1 MTPVS
6 RESST
11 LASAADPARLH
22 IVASGDDVGVAV
34 ADLEAGETLVID
46 GRRVVTRAAIGR
58 GHKVAL
64 RDIAAGESVRKYG
77 WPIGRALRAIAAG
90 EHVHIGN
97 LGTRLEGLNEYV
109 YRGAAAGAASGSVV
123 SASSIAPTEGG
134 SPELAAA
141 VSAGSASRWS
151 TDPNSSSL
159 NRDTTIGAGSGSP
172 NASGSDAAPA
182 GQAAS
187 PRTFM
192 GYRRRNGRVGTRN
205 EIWILCTVGCVART
219 AQRIA
224 SIGTARFDGRV
235 DGVHA
240 FTHPF
245 GCSQLGDDLSRTR
258 RILASLAMHPNAGG
272 VLVIGLGCESNQ
284 LDKLLAEAK
293 DIDMS
298 RVRAF
303 SAQATDDEVEQGIRA
318 LEELV
323 AIAERDKREPCPL
336 SELTVGLKCGGSDGF
351 SGITANPLVGHV
363 ADCVAAAG
371 GTPIL
376 TEIPEI
382 FGAEH
387 LLMERAVDQGV
398 FRDIVAV
405 VNDFKRYFLDNG
417 QPIYENPSPGNIDG
431 GITTLEE
438 KSLGAVQKGGHAP
451 VSEVLRYGERASRP
465 GLALLEAPGNDA
477 VSSTALVAAGA
488 TVLLFTTG
496 RGTPLGFPAPT
507 LKIASNS
514 ALALKKPHWIDF
526 DAGVVL
532 GGAKSMQEAGDELM
546 RLVIDTASGKL
557 ARNEQNGEREISIW
571 KGGVTL

>member
-1 MTPVS
+1 MS
-6 RESST
+6 
-11 LASAADPARLH
+11 
-22 IVASGDDVGVAV
+22 
-34 ADLEAGETLVID
+34 ADLELTGGT
-46 GRRVVTRAAIGR
+46 
-58 GHKVAL
+58 
-64 RDIAAGESVRKYG
+64 VRS
-77 WPIGRALRAIAAG
+77 PL
-90 EHVHIGN
+90 
-97 LGTRLEGLNEYV
+97 
-109 YRGAAAGAASGSVV
+109 
-123 SASSIAPTEGG
+123 PT
-134 SPELAAA
+134 
-141 VSAGSASRWS
+141 
-151 TDPNSSSL
+151 
-159 NRDTTIGAGSGSP
+159 
-172 NASGSDAAPA
+172 
-182 GQAAS
+182 
-187 PRTFM
+187 TFM
-192 GYRRRNGRVGTRN
+192 GYRRHNGRVGTRN
-205 EIWILCTVGCVART
+205 EIWILCTVGCVSRT
-219 AQRIA
+219 AERIA

-258 RILASLAMHPNAGG
+258 RVLASLAMHPNAGG

-284 LDKLLAEAK
+284 LDRLLSEAK
-293 DIDMS
+293 DLDMA

-303 SAQATDDEVEQGIRA
+303 SAQAADDEVEEGIRA

-323 AIAERDKREPCPL
+323 VIVEHDKREPCPL
-336 SELTVGLKCGGSDGF
+336 SELTVGVKCGGSDGF

-363 ADCVAAAG
+363 ADCVSSAG

-387 LLMERAVDQGV
+387 LLMERATDEHV
-398 FRDIVAV
+398 FRDIVTL

-417 QPIYENPSPGNIDG
+417 QPIYENPSPGNIAG

-496 RGTPLGFPAPT
+496 RGTPLGFPVPT
-507 LKIASNS
+507 LKISSNS
-514 ALALKKPHWIDF
+514 ALAQKKPHWIDF

-532 GGAKSMQEAGDELM
+532 GGAQSMRQAGDELM
-546 RLVIDTASGKL
+546 RLVIDTASGKP
-557 ARNEQNGEREISIW
+557 ARNEENGEREISIW
-571 KGGVTL
+571 KSGVTL